1 MPQQVVWLNLKIKSS
16 KILSSHSFPFKEAD
30 TLCCNPTPGTRVAS
44 KLKLSKAD
52 YPQKRLTQNGNVPC
66 HNSPDK
72 YWGFC
77 SDSVNLD
84 LQHWE
89 TNFVLFQIT
98 LTMPMCVT
106 MCMWVCEYMGACVCE
121 SVSCFRQTC
130 KVMMHSWPPKL
141 LFEMFF
147 IEFVM
152 SCVDSVM

>member
-1 MPQQVVWLNLKIKSS
+1 MPQKVVWLNLKIKSS
-16 KILSSHSFPFKEAD
+16 KFLSSYSFPFKEAD

-44 KLKLSKAD
+44 KLKLNTAD
-52 YPQKRLTQNGNVPC
+52 YTQKRLTQNGNVPC

-84 LQHWE
+84 LQHCE
-89 TNFVLFQIT
+89 TLFYFRWHW
-98 LTMPMCVT
+98 LCPCVWKCVCVCVST
-106 MCMWVCEYMGACVCE
+106 WVHVWCE
-121 SVSCFRQTC
+121 SVSCFRQTR

-147 IEFVM
+147 IEFLM